1 MKADANTESEVIA
14 VINKLSKAFA
24 KQDLNATLALFAPD
38 PDIVLIGPEADV
50 RGVGLTEIKA
60 AIQRSFEPLEGASV
74 KIDRYLVSSK
84 GPTAWVT
91 ADANLHVK
99 ASGQETDLQLRL
111 TAVLEQRE
119 DKWFIMQCH
128 DSLPAVG

>member
-38 PDIVLIGPEADV
+38 PDVVLIGPEADV

-84 GPTAWVT
+84 GSVAW
-91 ADANLHVK
+91 HVK
-99 ASGQETDLQLRL
+99 AGGQETDLQLRL